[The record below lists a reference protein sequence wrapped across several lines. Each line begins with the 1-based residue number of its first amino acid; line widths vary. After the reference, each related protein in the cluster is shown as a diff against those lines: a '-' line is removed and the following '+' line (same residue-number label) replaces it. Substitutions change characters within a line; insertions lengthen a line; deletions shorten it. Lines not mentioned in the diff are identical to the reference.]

1 MAALWVF
8 PTGVVEAVARVGGR
22 GNNRAMD
29 NKRTSRGGSSRG
41 AGRASSNHPSTSR
54 RATASDA
61 RAQDRYA
68 RNRYAAAGRSR
79 SRRRDAQTAGA
90 PASAEV
96 QDAAARLS
104 RNEYAKTHK
113 AKRHGKAFYAV
124 VAVIAVALIGAG
136 AAFAYVNVLSGNFRS
151 GLGDTSKY
159 LVKTSL
165 TQPFYMLLMGTDG
178 SSERD
183 ESGDFGDSYRTDSIM
198 LARIDPV
205 NKKVTLVSLHRD
217 TMIDYGDEYGIN
229 KLNAA
234 HVFGGPELSVKTV
247 SKLAGV
253 DISHYAEINFDGFR
267 EIVDAL
273 GGVEVDVPMTID
285 DEDAGGHLDAGLQ
298 TLNGD
303 QALILCRARHA
314 YDEIGPGDEYR
325 AANQRLVMAAI
336 AKKLLSADVAT
347 MASTVQTLSKYV
359 TTDLGVTDI
368 VGLAQNMQGLDPSTD
383 IYSAMEP
390 TTSKYI
396 DGVWYEVNNTEE
408 WKAMMKRV
416 DAGLSPTEGNV
427 VDQVSGTILAT
438 TGDGSASSAGESGS
452 GGAVKSGATV
462 AIRNG
467 NGVSGAGLD
476 AAERIQGLGYSVN
489 TSNADNFDYAKTIV
503 VYKTAAEK
511 EYAEAIVSKLG
522 VGEAVQN
529 DNTYLFEEDFLIVLG
544 ADWS

>member
-1 MAALWVF
+1 
-8 PTGVVEAVARVGGR
+8 
-22 GNNRAMD
+22 MD
-29 NKRTSRGGSSRG
+29 NKRTSRGGSRG
-41 AGRASSNHPSTSR
+41 SGRASSNHSSTSR
-54 RATASDA
+54 RAAAPDA

-79 SRRRDAQTAGA
+79 SRRRAAQTSS
-90 PASAEV
+90 PAATDIN
-96 QDAAARLS
+96 DAAARLS
-104 RNEYAKTHK
+104 RDEYAKTHK

-124 VAVIAVALIGAG
+124 IAVIAVALIGVG
-136 AAFAYVNVLSGNFRS
+136 AAFAYVNVLSGNFRA

-178 SSERD
+178 SAERD

-247 SKLAGV
+247 SQLAGV

-325 AANQRLVMAAI
+325 AANQRLVMSAI

-368 VGLAQNMQGLDPSTD
+368 IGLAQNMQGLDPSTD

-396 DGVWYEVNNTEE
+396 DGVWYEVNNTTE

-416 DAGLSPTEGNV
+416 DAGLSPTEGDI

-438 TGDGSASSAGESGS
+438 TGDGSATSAGEAGSGS
-452 GGAVKSGATV
+452 GAVKSGGSV

-467 NGVSGAGLD
+467 NGVTGAGLD

-489 TSNADNFDYAKTIV
+489 TSNADNFNYAKTIV
-503 VYKTAAEK
+503 VYETAAEK
-511 EYAEAIVSKLG
+511 EYAEAIVNKLG

>member
-29 NKRTSRGGSSRG
+29 NKRTSRGGSSQG

-54 RATASDA
+54 RATASEI
-61 RAQDRYA
+61 RAQGRYA

-79 SRRRDAQTAGA
+79 PRRRDAQAQDA
-90 PASAEV
+90 FASADV
-96 QDAAARLS
+96 KDAASRLS
-104 RNEYAKTHK
+104 RDEYAKTHK
-113 AKRHGKAFYAV
+113 AKRHGKAFYALIATLAV
-124 VAVIAVALIGAG
+124 VLIGAG

-178 SSERD
+178 SAERD

-368 VGLAQNMQGLDPSTD
+368 IGLAQNMQGLDPSTD

-438 TGDGSASSAGESGS
+438 TGDGSASSAGEAGS
-452 GGAVKSGATV
+452 GGAVKSGGTV

-503 VYKTAAEK
+503 VYETAAEK

>member
-29 NKRTSRGGSSRG
+29 NKRTSRGGSSQG

-54 RATASDA
+54 RATASEI
-61 RAQDRYA
+61 RAQGRYA

-79 SRRRDAQTAGA
+79 PRRRDAQAQDA
-90 PASAEV
+90 FASADV
-96 QDAAARLS
+96 KDAASRLS
-104 RNEYAKTHK
+104 RDEYAKTHK
-113 AKRHGKAFYAV
+113 AKRHGKAFYALIATLAV
-124 VAVIAVALIGAG
+124 VLIGAG

-178 SSERD
+178 SAERD

-285 DEDAGGHLDAGLQ
+285 DEDAGGHLGAGLQ

-368 VGLAQNMQGLDPSTD
+368 IGLAQNMQGLDPSTD

-438 TGDGSASSAGESGS
+438 TGDGSASSAGEAGS
-452 GGAVKSGATV
+452 GGAVKSGGTV

>member
-29 NKRTSRGGSSRG
+29 NKRTSRGGSSQG

-54 RATASDA
+54 RATASEI
-61 RAQDRYA
+61 RAQGRYA

-79 SRRRDAQTAGA
+79 PRRRDAQAQDA
-90 PASAEV
+90 FASADV
-96 QDAAARLS
+96 KDAASRLS
-104 RNEYAKTHK
+104 RDEYAKTHK
-113 AKRHGKAFYAV
+113 AKRHGKAFYALIATLAV
-124 VAVIAVALIGAG
+124 VLIGAG

-178 SSERD
+178 SAERD

-217 TMIDYGDEYGIN
+217 TMIDYGDEYGVN

-368 VGLAQNMQGLDPSTD
+368 IGLAQNMQGLDPSTD

-438 TGDGSASSAGESGS
+438 TGDGSASSAGEAGS
-452 GGAVKSGATV
+452 GGAVKSGGTV

-503 VYKTAAEK
+503 VYETAAEK

>member
-1 MAALWVF
+1 
-8 PTGVVEAVARVGGR
+8 
-22 GNNRAMD
+22 MD
-29 NKRTSRGGSSRG
+29 NKRTSRGGSQES
-41 AGRASSNHPSTSR
+41 GRASSNHSSTSR
-54 RATASDA
+54 RATAPDA

-79 SRRRDAQTAGA
+79 SRRRAAQASS
-90 PASAEV
+90 PAATDIN
-96 QDAAARLS
+96 DAAARLS
-104 RNEYAKTHK
+104 RDEYAKTHK

-124 VAVIAVALIGAG
+124 IAVIAVALIGVG
-136 AAFAYVNVLSGNFRS
+136 AAFAYVNVLSGNFRA

-178 SSERD
+178 SAERD

-217 TMIDYGDEYGIN
+217 TMIDYGDDYGIN

-247 SKLAGV
+247 SQLAGV

-325 AANQRLVMAAI
+325 AANQRLVMSAI

-368 VGLAQNMQGLDPSTD
+368 IGLAQNMQGLDPSTD

-396 DGVWYEVNNTEE
+396 DGVWYEVNNTTE

-416 DAGLSPTEGNV
+416 DAGLSPTEGDI

-438 TGDGSASSAGESGS
+438 TGDGSATSAGEAGSGS
-452 GGAVKSGATV
+452 GAVKSGGSV

-467 NGVSGAGLD
+467 NGVTGAGLD

-489 TSNADNFDYAKTIV
+489 TSNADNFNYAKTIV
-503 VYKTAAEK
+503 VYETAAEK
-511 EYAEAIVSKLG
+511 EYAEAIVNKLG

>member
-29 NKRTSRGGSSRG
+29 NKRSSRGGSSRG

-54 RATASDA
+54 RATASDI
-61 RAQDRYA
+61 RAQGRYA
-68 RNRYAAAGRSR
+68 RNRYAAADRSR
-79 SRRRDAQTAGA
+79 PRRRDAQAQDA
-90 PASAEV
+90 FASADV
-96 QDAAARLS
+96 KGAASRLS
-104 RNEYAKTHK
+104 RDEYAKTHK
-113 AKRHGKAFYAV
+113 AKRRGKAFYALIATLAV
-124 VAVIAVALIGAG
+124 VLIGAG

-427 VDQVSGTILAT
+427 VDQASGTILAT
-438 TGDGSASSAGESGS
+438 TGDGSASSAGEAGS
-452 GGAVKSGATV
+452 GGAVKSGGTV

-503 VYKTAAEK
+503 VYETAAEK